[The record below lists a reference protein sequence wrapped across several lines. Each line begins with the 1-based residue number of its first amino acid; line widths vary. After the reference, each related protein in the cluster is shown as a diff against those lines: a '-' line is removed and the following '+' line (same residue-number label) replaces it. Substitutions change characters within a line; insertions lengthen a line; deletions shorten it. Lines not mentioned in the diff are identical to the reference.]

1 MCSPAKVCGEP
12 VTFPTRAE
20 IAAMGITIDS
30 IYEAGKDT
38 DYKPIDDE
46 HDELQFQLLVPLVD
60 GDPIEPAPEFVPL
73 LDLVPLPAPELPELD
88 YVLVADSDAS
98 HGPSQS
104 NSRHYMSEAEQL
116 YLEAMSPTTGTGLVC
131 PDKHTIMNMIADGK
145 ASCSLSPGVTY
156 EGARSHLRKMEK
168 HFQKLAEVDKKDKKK
183 DQKDKKKDKKA
194 KEKDKK
200 ADKKKDKRTMKKDR
214 IHI

>member
-1 MCSPAKVCGEP
+1 
-12 VTFPTRAE
+12 
-20 IAAMGITIDS
+20 MGITIDN

-98 HGPSQS
+98 HGPPQSQ
-104 NSRHYMSEAEQL
+104 SRHYMSDAEKL
-116 YLEAMSPTTGTGLVC
+116 YLEASSPTTVTGLVC
-131 PDKHTIMNMIADGK
+131 PDKHTIMNMVTDGK
-145 ASCSLSPGVTY
+145 ASGSLSPGVTVD
-156 EGARSHLRKMEK
+156 GARSHLRRMEK
-168 HFQKLAEVDKKDKKK
+168 HFQKPVEVYKKDKKK

-194 KEKDKK
+194 NEKGKK
-200 ADKKKDKRTMKKDR
+200 ADKDKGTTTMKKDKVG
-214 IHI
+214 INLD